1 MRKHIGAK
9 VISLIVVLL
18 MVFGISSYISTMS
31 LKHSQDTIS
40 EIADLYMGIENKN
53 AELLEGIVYV
63 KLYTSNMTNSING
76 TLATS
81 VSSVA
86 ETAQGNLDHIR
97 ATVEEMRELCER
109 TGEAE
114 LVAQFDAVAVSIE
127 ELCGA
132 MDTMIAAA

>member
-53 AELLEGIVYV
+53 AELLEIDTEDI
-63 KLYTSNMTNSING
+63 KEAISRF
-76 TLATS
+76 
-81 VSSVA
+81 
-86 ETAQGNLDHIR
+86 EQG
-97 ATVEEMRELCER
+97 E
-109 TGEAE
+109 
-114 LVAQFDAVAVSIE
+114 
-127 ELCGA
+127 
-132 MDTMIAAA
+132 